1 MGLHATFVTLAAA
14 VFAAALAVLAL
25 QGAPPNAPAP
35 RRPLPPPLI
44 VAPDAD
50 DLPDPPAH
58 KPLLPARL
66 GASGFALGQPVHL
79 RLFKYEAVLEVWLKR
94 GAVYEKFDVFPI
106 CYFSG
111 VLGPKQRE
119 GDFQA
124 PEGFYEVGAKQLN
137 PNSAYHL
144 AFNLGFPNAYDR
156 SLKRTGSALMVH
168 GNCASV
174 GCYAMTDYG
183 ITEIYALVAGA
194 LKAGQRSVPVHI
206 FPFRMT
212 DAAMDGAAGHGFL
225 PFWKNLKEG
234 YDAFEAT
241 RLPPAVYVCGER
253 YAFGADGTSSCA
265 RVAAW

>member
-1 MGLHATFVTLAAA
+1 LPV
-14 VFAAALAVLAL
+14 
-25 QGAPPNAPAP
+25 
-35 RRPLPPPLI
+35 PPP
-44 VAPDAD
+44 P
-50 DLPDPPAH
+50 

-66 GASGFALGQPVHL
+66 AAAGLALGQPVHL
-79 RLFKYEAVLEVWLKR
+79 RLFKDEAVLEVWVKR
-94 GAVYEKFDVFPI
+94 GAAYEKFDSFPI
-106 CYFSG
+106 CTFSG
-111 VLGPKQRE
+111 TLGPKQAE
-119 GDFQA
+119 GDYQA

-212 DAAMDGAAGHGFL
+212 DEAMEATAGHEFL
-225 PFWKNLKEG
+225 PFWQNLKEG
-234 YDAFEAT
+234 YDTFEAT
-241 RLPPAVYVCGER
+241 RLPPPVYACEGR
-253 YAFGADGTSSCA
+253 YAFRAAASCT